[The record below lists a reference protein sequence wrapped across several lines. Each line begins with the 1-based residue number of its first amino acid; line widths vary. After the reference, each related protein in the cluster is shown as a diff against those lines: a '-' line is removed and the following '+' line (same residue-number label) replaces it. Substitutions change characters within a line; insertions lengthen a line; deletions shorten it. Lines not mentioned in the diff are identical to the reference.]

1 MPYVSNK
8 CIRKVKRM
16 SKKEQ
21 IKEIVQQSYKKLPV
35 NDAIPDLIW
44 ERRCENALRDKY
56 NKKPGKG
63 EEEAKDFVRRSYMDP
78 PYMGYTPSTK
88 KQTKKQTKKDN
99 NTDSDEK
106 TL

>member
-16 SKKEQ
+16 SKREQ
-21 IKEIVQQSYKKLPV
+21 IKDIVRQSYKKLPV

-78 PYMGYTPSTK
+78 PYNMGYTPS
-88 KQTKKQTKKDN
+88 TKKQTKKDN